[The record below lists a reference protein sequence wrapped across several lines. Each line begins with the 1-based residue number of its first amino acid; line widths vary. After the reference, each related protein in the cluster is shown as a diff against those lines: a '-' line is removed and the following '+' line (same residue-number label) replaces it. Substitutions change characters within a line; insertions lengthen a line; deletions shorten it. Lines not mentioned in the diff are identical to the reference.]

1 MSTRE
6 QWLIDAVEELRPLF
20 TDAGFPISSKIR
32 VSCAFPTT
40 YTRSG
45 ALGQAFPDGASAD
58 RALEVMVAPSLDQP
72 RDVFAV
78 LVSQLCHAT
87 NGALSHATVAYQHA
101 AAAMHLEPAGANW
114 RVTRPVPLAFEAA
127 FGNIIDA
134 LGPYPHAAL
143 SAERP
148 KTQSTRMLKATCPS
162 CGYIVRVSNKWAAKG
177 LPVCG
182 IDGDTFNIT
191 EEAGQ

>member
-6 QWLIDAVEELRPLF
+6 QWLVDAVEELRPMF
-20 TDAGFPISSKIR
+20 ADAGHPICAKIR

-87 NGALSHATVAYQHA
+87 NGALSHATVAYQRA
-101 AAAMHLEPAGANW
+101 AEAMCLEAVGVNW
-114 RVTRPVPLAFEAA
+114 RVTRPSSLFDEA
-127 FGNIIDA
+127 FGQIIA
-134 LGPYPHAAL
+134 GLGDYPHAAL

-148 KTQSTRMLKATCPS
+148 KTQSTRMLKAVCPS

-182 IDGDTFNIT
+182 LDGDTFNI
-191 EEAGQ
+191 EEEVAA

>member
-6 QWLIDAVEELRPLF
+6 QWLVDAVEELRPMF
-20 TDAGFPISSKIR
+20 ADAGHPICAKIR

-87 NGALSHATVAYQHA
+87 NGALSHATVAYQKA
-101 AAAMHLEPAGANW
+101 AEAMCLEAVGINW
-114 RVTRPVPLAFEAA
+114 RVTRPSSLFDET
-127 FGNIIDA
+127 FGQIIEA
-134 LGPYPHAAL
+134 LGDYPHAAL

-148 KTQSTRMLKATCPS
+148 KTQSTRMLKAVCPS
-162 CGYIVRVSNKWAAKG
+162 CGYIIRLSSKWASTG

-182 IDGDTFNIT
+182 IDGDSFNI
-191 EEAGQ
+191 EEEVAA

>member
-6 QWLIDAVEELRPLF
+6 EWLVNAVEEFRPMF
-20 TDAGFPISSKIR
+20 ADAGFPLCAKIR

-72 RDVFAV
+72 RDVVAV
-78 LVSQLCHAT
+78 LVAQLCHAT
-87 NGALSHATVAYQHA
+87 NGALSHATVAYQRA
-101 AAAMHLEPAGANW
+101 AEAMCLEAAGPTW
-114 RVTRPVPLAFEAA
+114 RVTRPTAMFDAT
-127 FGNIIDA
+127 FSSIIDG
-134 LGPYPHAAL
+134 LGDYPHAAL

-148 KTQSTRMLKATCPS
+148 KAQSTRLLKAVCPS
-162 CGYIVRVSNKWAAKG
+162 CGYIVRVSSKWALKG

-182 IDGDTFNIT
+182 IDGDTFNL
-191 EEAGQ
+191 ESEVAA

>member
-1 MSTRE
+1 MSGTRE
-6 QWLIDAVEELRPLF
+6 QWLMDAVEELRPMF
-20 TDAGFPISSKIR
+20 ADAGHPICAKIR

-72 RDVFAV
+72 RDVFGV

-87 NGALSHATVAYQHA
+87 NGGLSHATVAYQKA
-101 AAAMHLEPAGANW
+101 AEAMCLEPEGINW
-114 RVTRPVPLAFEAA
+114 RVTRPSSLFDET
-127 FGNIIDA
+127 FGQIIDG
-134 LGPYPHAAL
+134 LGDYPHAAL

-148 KTQSTRMLKATCPS
+148 KTQSTRMLKAVCPS
-162 CGYIVRVSNKWAAKG
+162 CGYIVRVSNKWALMG

-182 IDGDTFNIT
+182 IDGDTFNIVG
-191 EEAGQ
+191 ESA

>member
-1 MSTRE
+1 MTRE
-6 QWLIDAVEELRPLF
+6 EWLMNAVEELRPLF
-20 TDAGFPISSKIR
+20 QDAGFPLCQRIR

-58 RALEVMVAPSLDQP
+58 RALEVMIAPSLDQP

-78 LVSQLCHAT
+78 LVAQLAHAV
-87 NGALSHATVAYQHA
+87 NGAISHASATYQAA
-101 AAAMHLEPAGANW
+101 AAAMGLAWRDKPTWRHTMAG
-114 RVTRPVPLAFEAA
+114 PDFEDR
-127 FGNIIDA
+127 FGQIIDS

-148 KTQSTRMLKATCPS
+148 KTQGTRMLKAVCPS
-162 CGYIVRVSNKWAAKG
+162 CGYIVRVSNRWASKG
-177 LPVCG
+177 LPNCG
-182 IDGDTFNIT
+182 IDGDTFNI
-191 EEAGQ
+191 EEEVQA

>member
-1 MSTRE
+1 MNRE
-6 QWLIDAVEELRPLF
+6 EWLINAVEELRPLF
-20 TDAGFPISSKIR
+20 ADAGYPLCQRIR

-40 YTRSG
+40 HTRSG

-58 RALEVMVAPSLDQP
+58 RALEVMIAPSLDQP

-78 LVSQLCHAT
+78 LVAQLAHAT
-87 NGALSHATVAYQHA
+87 NGAMSHASVAYQAA
-101 AAAMHLEPAGANW
+101 AAAMHLEPAGINW
-114 RVTRPVPLAFEAA
+114 RVTRPNGAFEAA
-127 FGNIIDA
+127 FGQIIDS

-148 KTQSTRMLKATCPS
+148 KTQGTRMLKAVCPT
-162 CGYIVRVSNKWAAKG
+162 CGYIVRVSNRWASKG

-182 IDGDTFNIT
+182 IDGDTFNIDS
-191 EEAGQ
+191 EEVAA

>member
-6 QWLIDAVEELRPLF
+6 EWLVAAVEEFRPMF
-20 TDAGFPISSKIR
+20 ADAGFPLCSKIR

-40 YTRSG
+40 FTRSG

-72 RDVFAV
+72 RDVVAV
-78 LVSQLCHAT
+78 LVAQLCHAT
-87 NGALSHATVAYQHA
+87 NGALSHATVAYQRA
-101 AAAMHLEPAGANW
+101 AEAMGLEPVGVNW
-114 RVTRPVPLAFEAA
+114 RVTRPTALFDEA
-127 FGNIIDA
+127 FGNIIDG
-134 LGPYPHAAL
+134 LGEYPHAAL

-148 KTQSTRMLKATCPS
+148 KTQSTRMLKAVCPS
-162 CGYIVRVSNKWAAKG
+162 CGYIIRVSNKWAAKG

-182 IDGDTFNIT
+182 VDGDTFNI
-191 EEAGQ
+191 EEEVAA